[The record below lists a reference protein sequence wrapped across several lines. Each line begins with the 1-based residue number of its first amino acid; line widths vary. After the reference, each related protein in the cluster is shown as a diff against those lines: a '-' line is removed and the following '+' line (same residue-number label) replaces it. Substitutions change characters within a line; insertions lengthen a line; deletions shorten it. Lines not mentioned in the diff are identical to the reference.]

1 MREYCTP
8 GSVRGAPGNRCPYLD
23 ITSCLRLVA
32 NRTNATPQG
41 FVVSWAS
48 QPDRLYAVDRTTN
61 LVSNK
66 IFVNLQSSISGR
78 TGITSF
84 KDTTAIGPGPYYYR
98 VRLQQ

>member
-1 MREYCTP
+1 MPAT
-8 GSVRGAPGNRCPYLD
+8 GSEPHQRNAAG
-23 ITSCLRLVA
+23 LRRLL
-32 NRTNATPQG
+32 G
-41 FVVSWAS
+41 

>member
-1 MREYCTP
+1 M
-8 GSVRGAPGNRCPYLD
+8 
-23 ITSCLRLVA
+23 
-32 NRTNATPQG
+32 
-41 FVVSWAS
+41 
-48 QPDRLYAVDRTTN
+48 DRTTN